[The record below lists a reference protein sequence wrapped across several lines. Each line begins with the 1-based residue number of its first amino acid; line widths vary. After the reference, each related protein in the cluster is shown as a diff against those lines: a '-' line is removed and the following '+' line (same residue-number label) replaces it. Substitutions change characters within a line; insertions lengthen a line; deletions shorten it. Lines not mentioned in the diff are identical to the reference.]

1 MVNAKN
7 DVTGFKNRKMKMQM
21 KKEIVF
27 SSRKKVVNTK
37 DDVIGFKNGEKIKK
51 RRLHLARKKDGGI
64 GFMTVKKMAKI
75 KKGDGKIK

>member
-51 RRLHLARKKDGGI
+51 RRLQLARKK
-64 GFMTVKKMAKI
+64 MVELAL
-75 KKGDGKIK
+75 

>member
-1 MVNAKN
+1 M
-7 DVTGFKNRKMKMQM
+7 KNRKMKMM

-51 RRLHLARKKDGGI
+51 RRLQLARKK
-64 GFMTVKKMAKI
+64 MVELAL
-75 KKGDGKIK
+75 